1 MKRFDNPPR
10 EEWTAIC
17 QRPAIDVSSLQQT
30 VAAVFSNVA
39 AHGDTALT
47 DYTTQFDGVDLNDLR
62 VAPEALAAAAAQV
75 PENDLIKL
83 TNLEASLLNLF
94 ALNPEK
100 IISRE
105 MVINGLDLGQGR
117 QDLNERNVD
126 VQITR
131 LRKKIEPDPT
141 NPRHLKTIRG
151 RGYRFLP

>member
-1 MKRFDNPPR
+1 MLRILVEIGKKLFDL
-10 EEWTAIC
+10 
-17 QRPAIDVSSLQQT
+17 QRLELY
-30 VAAVFSNVA
+30 
-39 AHGDTALT
+39 H
-47 DYTTQFDGVDLNDLR
+47 
-62 VAPEALAAAAAQV
+62 
-75 PENDLIKL
+75 ENHLIKL
-83 TNLEASLLNLF
+83 TTLEASLLNLF

-105 MVINGLDLGQGR
+105 MVINGLDLGQGK

>member
-1 MKRFDNPPR
+1 MIRNKKEGSKKSGQSIEIGNKIFDL
-10 EEWTAIC
+10 
-17 QRPAIDVSSLQQT
+17 QRLELY
-30 VAAVFSNVA
+30 
-39 AHGDTALT
+39 H
-47 DYTTQFDGVDLNDLR
+47 
-62 VAPEALAAAAAQV
+62 
-75 PENDLIKL
+75 ENHLIKL

-94 ALNPEK
+94 ALHPEE

-105 MVINGLDLGQGR
+105 MVINGLDLGKGR
-117 QDLNERNVD
+117 HDLNERNVD